1 MFLPDLSRHIREQRQ
16 SDWSALAIDDL
27 CLDSLFL
34 SVRLK
39 DGSSGAAMN
48 YDLEGVPDITP
59 TQIDH
64 TRQRILEKL
73 PGDPLLWDYLHTGDS
88 DSLAHQALWVAILSA
103 LSSPILQNPERLKQ
117 LGLKSQNGRIPL
129 QHFQAQGVRKVTII
143 GFGGY
148 LEEALTQDWLETV
161 YCCDFLALDENFQ
174 RYNPYPFRIKEEAEK
189 RGLQVVYD
197 DGQNASAL
205 IDEADL
211 ICLSASTLCNGSL
224 EALLPP
230 DPRIVILE
238 GPSGGVL
245 PGPLFERGVTH
256 LVHNPIDIDF
266 VELCHRFSRQN
277 RQGMQKISS
286 GRFIDIL
293 LPEQQTVSRLDTP

>member
-1 MFLPDLSRHIREQRQ
+1 MLLSDLSRHIQEQRQ
-16 SDWSALAIDDL
+16 SDWSGLAIDDL

-34 SVRLK
+34 SVRLR
-39 DGSSGAAMN
+39 DGSNGAAMN

-59 TQIDH
+59 AQIDQ
-64 TRQRILEKL
+64 TRQRLLEKRL
-73 PGDPLLWDYLHTGDS
+73 EDPLLWDYLHTGDS

-103 LSSPILQNPERLKQ
+103 LSHPILQDPARLGQ
-117 LGLKSQNGRIPL
+117 LGFKSETGRIPL
-129 QHFQAQGVRKVTII
+129 SHFKEEGVRKVTII

-148 LEEALTQDWLETV
+148 LEEALSQDWLETV

-189 RGLQVVYD
+189 RGLRVVYD
-197 DGQNASAL
+197 DGQNASAW

-245 PGPLFERGVTH
+245 PGPLFDLGVTH

-266 VELCHRFSRQN
+266 VQLCHRFSRQN

-293 LPEQQTVSRLDTP
+293 LPEQRTVTKLDNP

>member
-1 MFLPDLSRHIREQRQ
+1 MLLPDLSRHLREQRH
-16 SDWSALAIDDL
+16 SDWERLALEDL

-34 SVRLK
+34 SVRLN
-39 DGSSGAAMN
+39 DGTTGAAMN
-48 YDLEGVPDITP
+48 YDLEGVPDVTP
-59 TQIDH
+59 AQIDH
-64 TRQRILEKL
+64 TRTRLLEARQD
-73 PGDPLLWDYLHTGDS
+73 DPLLWDYLHTQDS
-88 DSLAHQALWVAILSA
+88 QSLAHQALWVAILSA
-103 LSSPILQNPERLKQ
+103 LSAPILQDGQRLAG
-117 LGLKSQNGRIPL
+117 LGLRSEAGRVPL
-129 QHFQAQGVRKVTII
+129 QRFQDQGVRKVTII

-148 LEEALTQDWLETV
+148 LEEALTQDWLEQVT
-161 YCCDFLALDENFQ
+161 CCDFLAHDQDFQ
-174 RYNPYPFRIKEEAEK
+174 RYNPYPFKIKEEAEK

-224 EALLPP
+224 ESLLPP

-245 PGPLFERGVTH
+245 PGPLFELGVTH

-266 VELCHRFSRQN
+266 VQLCHRFSRQN
-277 RQGMQKISS
+277 RQGMQKVSS

-293 LPEQQTVSRLDTP
+293 LPEQRTVSRL

>member
-1 MFLPDLSRHIREQRQ
+1 MLLQDLSRHIQEQRQ
-16 SDWSALAIDDL
+16 SDWSGLAIDDL

-59 TQIDH
+59 AQIDN
-64 TRQRILEKL
+64 TRQRLLEKL
-73 PGDPLLWDYLHTGDS
+73 PEDPLLWDYLQAGDS

-103 LSSPILQNPERLKQ
+103 LSHPILQDPERLRQ
-117 LGLKSQNGRIPL
+117 LGLKSEAGRIPL
-129 QHFQAQGVRKVTII
+129 SHFKEPGVRKVTII

-189 RGLQVVYD
+189 RGLRVVYD

-245 PGPLFERGVTH
+245 PGPLFELGVTH
-256 LVHNPIDIDF
+256 LVHNPVDIDF
-266 VELCHRFSRQN
+266 VQLCHRFSRQN

-293 LPEQQTVSRLDTP
+293 LPEQRTVSRA

>member
-1 MFLPDLSRHIREQRQ
+1 MLLQDLSRHIQDQRQ
-16 SDWSALAIDDL
+16 ADWSSLAIDDL

-34 SVRLK
+34 SVRLR

-59 TQIDH
+59 AQIDH
-64 TRQRILEKL
+64 TRQRLLEKL
-73 PGDPLLWDYLHTGDS
+73 PEDPLLWDYLHTQDS
-88 DSLAHQALWVAILSA
+88 DSLAHQALWVAVLSA
-103 LSSPILQNPERLKQ
+103 LSAPILQDSQRLQ
-117 LGLKSQNGRIPL
+117 ALGLQTRPGRIPL
-129 QHFQAQGVRKVTII
+129 QHFRDQGVRKVTII
-143 GFGGY
+143 GFGGF
-148 LEEALTQDWLETV
+148 LEEALTQDWLEKV
-161 YCCDFLALDENFQ
+161 CCCDFLALDENFQ
-174 RYNPYPFRIKEEAEK
+174 RYNPYPFRIKQEAEE

-245 PGPLFERGVTH
+245 PGPLFQLGVTH

-266 VELCHRFSRQN
+266 VHLCHRFSRQN

-293 LPEQQTVSRLDTP
+293 LPEQRTVSRSDHT

>member
-1 MFLPDLSRHIREQRQ
+1 MLLEDLSRHIQQQRQ
-16 SDWSALAIDDL
+16 TDWPGLALDDL

-34 SVRLK
+34 SVRLN
-39 DGSSGAAMN
+39 DGCSGAAMN
-48 YDLEGVPDITP
+48 YDLEGVPDVTP
-59 TQIDH
+59 AQIDH
-64 TRQRILEKL
+64 TRTRLLEIQKD
-73 PGDPLLWDYLHTGDS
+73 DPLLWNYLHTQDS
-88 DSLAHQALWVAILSA
+88 QSPAHQALWVAMLSA
-103 LSSPILQNPERLKQ
+103 LSDPILRSPERLQ
-117 LGLKSQNGRIPL
+117 ELGLRSQTGRIPL
-129 QHFQAQGVRKVTII
+129 KNFQEQGVRKITII

-148 LEEALTQDWLETV
+148 LEEALTQEWLETV
-161 YCCDFLALDENFQ
+161 NCCDFLACNEDFQ
-174 RYNPYPFRIKEEAEK
+174 RYNPYPFKIREEARQ
-189 RGLQVVYD
+189 RGQNVVYD

-211 ICLSASTLCNGSL
+211 VCLSASTLCNGSL

-245 PGPLFERGVTH
+245 PGPLFELGVTH

-266 VELCHRFSRQN
+266 VQLCQRFSRQN
-277 RQGMQKISS
+277 RQGMQKVSS

-293 LPEQQTVSRLDTP
+293 LPEQRTVTRLDTP

>member
-1 MFLPDLSRHIREQRQ
+1 MLLEDLSRHIQAQRQ
-16 SDWSALAIDDL
+16 FDWSDLAIEDL

-34 SVRLK
+34 SVRLR
-39 DGSSGAAMN
+39 DGSCGAAMN
-48 YDLEGVPDITP
+48 YDLEGLPDITP
-59 TQIDH
+59 AQIDH
-64 TRQRILEKL
+64 TRQRLLEKL
-73 PGDPLLWDYLHTGDS
+73 PEDPLLWNYLHTQDS

-103 LSSPILQNPERLKQ
+103 LSAPILQNSGSLQE
-117 LGLKSQNGRIPL
+117 LGLQSRQGRIPL
-129 QHFQAQGVRKVTII
+129 QHFQDQGVRKVTII

-148 LEEALTQDWLETV
+148 LEEALTQDWLEKV
-161 YCCDFLALDENFQ
+161 CCCDFLALDENFQ
-174 RYNPYPFRIKEEAEK
+174 RYNPYPFRIKEEAVQ
-189 RGLQVVYD
+189 RGLEVVYD

-245 PGPLFERGVTH
+245 PGPLFELGVTH
-256 LVHNPIDIDF
+256 LVHNPIDLDF
-266 VELCHRFSRQN
+266 VQMCHRFSRQN

-293 LPEQQTVSRLDTP
+293 LPEQRTVSRLNTP

>member
-1 MFLPDLSRHIREQRQ
+1 MLLPDLSRHIQEQRQ
-16 SDWSALAIDDL
+16 SDWSSLAIDDL

-59 TQIDH
+59 AQIDH

-73 PGDPLLWDYLHTGDS
+73 PEDPLLWDYLHAGDS

-103 LSSPILQNPERLKQ
+103 LSSPVLQNTERLQQ

-129 QHFQAQGVRKVTII
+129 RHFQAQEVRKVTII

-148 LEEALTQDWLETV
+148 LEEALAQDWLETV

-189 RGLQVVYD
+189 RGLHVVYD

-266 VELCHRFSRQN
+266 VQLCHRFSRQN

-293 LPEQQTVSRLDTP
+293 LPEQRTVTRLDRP